1 MKQLLTYFCLLVLLN
16 IICSNSMYAQL
27 PFAPFSAYSGNPVVS
42 KTPGTWDQ
50 SAVWWADVIVVN
62 DTFYLTYDGT
72 SNFPTTP
79 GSIGLAVSSDGFTFS
94 KSLSNPILAG
104 DGSGFDAYSADGG
117 VIFFDN
123 SVWYIYYS
131 GKSVTISQPGNVIGR
146 ATSSISPHGLWTRS
160 NDTLI
165 TIGGTGEWD
174 SEFISPSSIVRN
186 GTNLSMYYIA
196 GSNWP
201 GPAQIGLA
209 TSIDNG
215 NTWQKYD
222 DPTTTSH
229 PYAESDPV
237 LKPDKPYDN
246 YSLWGCTVLR
256 TSTGW
261 QMFYAGDKVTVVAIC
276 YATSADGI
284 NWVKDDLN
292 NPIFS
297 PSQDPLTPYNMFEQ
311 PSVIIYDNKYL
322 MYYDYGV
329 GPNSAGI
336 GMAMADYVIPVE
348 LISFTATSNGNEVIL
363 SWSTAT
369 ELNNHGF
376 EIQRKFCSNSFVT
389 IGSITGHGTTTS
401 PNQYSFVDKILD
413 AGKYFYRLKQLD
425 FNGTFEYSNV
435 IEIDVRS
442 IDEFTLKQNYPN
454 PFNPT
459 TKISW
464 QSPVSSWQTL
474 KVFDIL
480 GNEIA
485 TLVDEYKPAGIYEI
499 EFSNAET
506 HHGVSL
512 PSGVSSRGG
521 YASGVYFYRIQA
533 GNFIETKKMIFL
545 R

>member
-1 MKQLLTYFCLLVLLN
+1 MKRILSSFCLLVLFN
-16 IICSNSMYAQL
+16 IICSNSVYAQL

-42 KTPGTWDQ
+42 ATPGSWDQ
-50 SAVWWADVIVVN
+50 SAVWWANVIVVN
-62 DTFYLTYDGT
+62 DAFYLTYDGT
-72 SNFPTTP
+72 NNFPTTP
-79 GSIGLAVSSDGFTFS
+79 ASIGLAVSSDGFTFS
-94 KSLSNPILAG
+94 KSLSNPILSG

-146 ATSSISPHGLWTRS
+146 ATSNISPHGPWTRN
-160 NDTLI
+160 NDTLL
-165 TIGGTGEWD
+165 TVGSAGEWD
-174 SEFISPSSIVRN
+174 SRFISPSCIIKN
-186 GTNLSMYYIA
+186 GTNLFMHYIA
-196 GSNWP
+196 GSSWP
-201 GPAQIGLA
+201 GSAQIGLA
-209 TSIDNG
+209 TSVDNG
-215 NTWQKYD
+215 TTWQKYD
-222 DPTTTSH
+222 NPATTSH

-246 YSLWGCTVLR
+246 YSLWGCTVLK
-256 TSTGW
+256 TPAGW
-261 QMFYAGDKVTVVAIC
+261 EMLYAGDNVTVSAIC
-276 YATSADGI
+276 YATSVDGI

-292 NPIFS
+292 NPIFF
-297 PSQDPLTPYNMFEQ
+297 PSQDPLSAYNIFEQ
-311 PSVIIYDNKYL
+311 PSVIIYNNKYF

-348 LISFTATSNGNEVIL
+348 LISFTSTSNGKDVTLN
-363 SWSTAT
+363 WSTAT
-369 ELNNHGF
+369 ELNNYGF
-376 EIQRKFCSNSFVT
+376 EVQRKAFAREFATVAFVK
-389 IGSITGHGTTTS
+389 GQGTTTQKNEYNFS
-401 PNQYSFVDKILD
+401 DKSLD
-413 AGKYFYRLKQLD
+413 EGKYFYRLKQMD
-425 FNGTFEYSNV
+425 FNGSFEFSKT
-435 IEIDVRS
+435 IEVDVRLVN
-442 IDEFTLKQNYPN
+442 EFTLEQNFPN

>member
-1 MKQLLTYFCLLVLLN
+1 
-16 IICSNSMYAQL
+16 
-27 PFAPFSAYSGNPVVS
+27 
-42 KTPGTWDQ
+42 
-50 SAVWWADVIVVN
+50 
-62 DTFYLTYDGT
+62 
-72 SNFPTTP
+72 
-79 GSIGLAVSSDGFTFS
+79 
-94 KSLSNPILAG
+94 
-104 DGSGFDAYSADGG
+104 
-117 VIFFDN
+117 
-123 SVWYIYYS
+123 
-131 GKSVTISQPGNVIGR
+131 
-146 ATSSISPHGLWTRS
+146 
-160 NDTLI
+160 
-165 TIGGTGEWD
+165 
-174 SEFISPSSIVRN
+174 
-186 GTNLSMYYIA
+186 
-196 GSNWP
+196 
-201 GPAQIGLA
+201 
-209 TSIDNG
+209 
-215 NTWQKYD
+215 
-222 DPTTTSH
+222 
-229 PYAESDPV
+229 
-237 LKPDKPYDN
+237 
-246 YSLWGCTVLR
+246 
-256 TSTGW
+256 
-261 QMFYAGDKVTVVAIC
+261 
-276 YATSADGI
+276 
-284 NWVKDDLN
+284 
-292 NPIFS
+292 
-297 PSQDPLTPYNMFEQ
+297 
-311 PSVIIYDNKYL
+311 
-322 MYYDYGV
+322 
-329 GPNSAGI
+329 
-336 GMAMADYVIPVE
+336 MADYVIPVE